1 MARRKCQPGVF
12 CIENTTIIFLIIVI
26 LLFLYIIY
34 YLKGDSKQQE
44 QVYLMNNQPPSNIF
58 NNPFKPPLK
67 DNHYFP
73 SDSSDIRG
81 VPRIPINIQTQA
93 LDTHYKQVGIL
104 TRITGPETILALMG
118 RPTHASRNKWQ
129 YYTMSDKQQSVKLPV
144 THSGRSC
151 TNELGCD
158 EIFNGDSVYVEGYN
172 DAFKATVYES
182 NLFQYIPY

>member
-1 MARRKCQPGVF
+1 MARRKCPTGVF
-12 CIENTTIIFLIIVI
+12 CIENTTIFFLIFVI

-34 YLKGDSKQQE
+34 YLKRDNT
-44 QVYLMNNQPPSNIF
+44 NNQIYLTNNQSPSNIF
-58 NNPFKPPLK
+58 TNPFKPPLK

-73 SDSSDIRG
+73 SDSSDARG
-81 VPRIPINIQTQA
+81 VPINIQTRA

-129 YYTMSDKQQSVKLPV
+129 YYTMSDKHQSVKLPIS
-144 THSGRSC
+144 HSGRSC
-151 TNELGCD
+151 SSEWGCD
-158 EIFNGDSVYVEGYN
+158 EIFNGDSIYVEGYN
-172 DAFKATVYES
+172 DAFKATIYES